1 MTDPGMATS
10 VLVSVAALVYIALAW
25 LIEKPKYPLERDRDN
40 RKEEPQMGISKAF
53 LAMINRLPLKGQR
66 LAWVDFNRGG
76 YTEEEEADGRV
87 VLDAPLEEANVMTS
101 LIDLAAVTDLPM
113 VGAQHTVG
121 RDDVVLHRP
130 VIDIDH
136 RVAVVESST
145 AGHSHLFVDL
155 MMPWDDVVKLLDV
168 MAEIG
173 LVEPGYVSASKARGY
188 TAVRLPWVSKSQL
201 SDEEV
206 RGA

>member
-1 MTDPGMATS
+1 MTTA
-10 VLVSVAALVYIALAW
+10 VLVSVAVLAYVALAW
-25 LIEKPKYPLERDRDN
+25 LIEKSKYPLGLDRDN
-40 RKEEPQMGISKAF
+40 RKEEPEVSTNKRF
-53 LAMINRLPLKGQR
+53 LAMMNRLPLKGQR

-101 LIDLAAVTDLPM
+101 LVDLADVTGAPM
-113 VGAQHTVG
+113 VGARRTVD
-121 RDDVVLHRP
+121 RSDVVLHRP

-136 RVAVVESST
+136 RVSVVESST

-155 MMPWDDVVKLLDV
+155 MMPWDDVVKLLEV

-173 LVEPGYVSASKARGY
+173 LVEPGYVNASKARGY
-188 TAVRLPWVSKSQL
+188 TAVRLPWVSKNQL